1 MFANRLFL
9 LFATLI
15 LLISVNGNG
24 QDSTKV
30 LAADEID
37 RLIPDAVLDFKKS
50 GKPVSKVIK
59 VGGIQYSLC
68 DKRFVN
74 VDQNIKFLLFD
85 FKEASIMYSQAI
97 KKWSLATPVDTDSLV
112 QRALIIEGCEGWE
125 TYNQAM
131 NSSQIFLGI
140 HKRFFLTIEGERVG
154 LETLKSLLQEVDLS
168 KYPK

>member
-1 MFANRLFL
+1 MIGNRLF
-9 LFATLI
+9 FAALV
-15 LLISVNGNG
+15 LLISANVHG

-30 LAADEID
+30 LSANEIKQ
-37 RLIPDAVLDFKKS
+37 LLPDAVVDFKKD

-68 DKRFVN
+68 DKRFLN
-74 VDQNIKFLLFD
+74 EDQHIKFLLFD
-85 FKEASIMYSQAI
+85 FKEAPIMYSQAI

-112 QRALIIEGCEGWE
+112 QRELVMEGCEGWE

-140 HKRFFLTIEGERVG
+140 HKRFFLTIEGERVD
-154 LETLKSLLQEVDLS
+154 LVKLKSLLTEVDLS